1 MATEVSA
8 PVQSLMWCPSNPT
21 LVGFVGADGENQ
33 HWILDSNG
41 NIKKGRPG
49 IRLRTIPEFCAQV
62 PKTYNKVTSNRLLGS
77 PLLACTLDWD
87 SYFDGAFNEIGGI
100 TSGLGRSNI
109 QKNAEPHAFYL
120 FKNKDGRVAF
130 QYKTKHDIIL
140 DNEWQGEPHVYVV
153 VRHICV

>member
-8 PVQSLMWCPSNPT
+8 PVQSLTWCPSNPT

-33 HWILDSNG
+33 HWILDING

-62 PKTYNKVTSNRLLGS
+62 PKTYNKVTSNRLLGA

-100 TSGLGRSNI
+100 TSGVGRSNI
-109 QKNAEPHAFYL
+109 FFYL
-120 FKNKDGRVAF
+120 
-130 QYKTKHDIIL
+130 
-140 DNEWQGEPHVYVV
+140 
-153 VRHICV
+153 